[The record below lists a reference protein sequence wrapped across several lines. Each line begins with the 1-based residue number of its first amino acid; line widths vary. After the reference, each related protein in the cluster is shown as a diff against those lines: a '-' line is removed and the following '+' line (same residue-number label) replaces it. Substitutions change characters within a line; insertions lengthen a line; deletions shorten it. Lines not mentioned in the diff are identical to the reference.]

1 VIDLVVKAVLSYVL
15 GGLLGSLIIGKLK
28 GGVDIRKQ
36 GSGNAGG
43 TNALRTQGW
52 WFALWVMVID
62 IGKGWLAVRVL
73 APFSLSFASEAS
85 QWSEPQWSGVV
96 CAMAV
101 VVGHVYPCWFGF
113 RGGKGA
119 ATLVGVV
126 WGLAPAALPWV
137 LGLWLVT
144 LMVTGF
150 VGLST
155 MLSTFSF
162 NFWVWLR
169 QAQPQVPLLVFSIS
183 MTLFVIYTHRAN
195 IARMRAGQENRAKSL
210 WLFKPRAD
218 TVAHDQDA

>member
-1 VIDLVVKAVLSYVL
+1 
-15 GGLLGSLIIGKLK
+15 LK
-28 GGVDIRKQ
+28 GGVDIRKS

-52 WFALWVMVID
+52 WFALWVMIID
-62 IGKGWLAVRVL
+62 IGKGWLAVRVIAPL
-73 APFSLSFASEAS
+73 ALPFAGDTS
-85 QWSEPQWSGVV
+85 PGTQWSGVV

-144 LMVTGF
+144 LMISGF

-155 MLSTFSF
+155 MLATFSF
-162 NFWVWLR
+162 NFWVWLK
-169 QAQPQVPLLVFSIS
+169 QAQPQVPLLMFSIS
-183 MTLFVIYTHRAN
+183 MTVFVIFTHRAN
-195 IARMRAGQENRAKSL
+195 IARMRAGKENRAKSL
-210 WLFKPRAD
+210 WLFKPRTPAATD
-218 TVAHDQDA
+218 HQ